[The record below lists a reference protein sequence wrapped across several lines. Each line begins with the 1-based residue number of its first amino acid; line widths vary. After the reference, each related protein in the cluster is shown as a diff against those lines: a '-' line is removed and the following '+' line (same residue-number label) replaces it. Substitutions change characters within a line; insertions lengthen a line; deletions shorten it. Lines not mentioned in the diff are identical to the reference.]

1 MAKTL
6 KAVFDRTFSRI
17 LDTDGHG
24 RARLMLEMVTPR
36 ASASPRRARDSCG
49 RGFLGVVIHVAESK
63 RWKDRKILFAAGD
76 RILRE
81 DAERA
86 PVFRKYR
93 RAHMP
98 SDMDRFKDL
107 FAC

>member
-1 MAKTL
+1 M
-6 KAVFDRTFSRI
+6 FDRTFFRI
-17 LDTDGHG
+17 LETVGHG

-49 RGFLGVVIHVAESK
+49 RGFLGVVSHVAESK
-63 RWKDRKILFAAGD
+63 RWKYRKVLFAAGD

-93 RAHMP
+93 RAHIA